1 MNKITKEEIFEQLLP
16 IIEYQLFI
24 PQDAISLETKLV
36 KDNFLIKDMFLKIE
50 EKFEIKISESSF
62 QKIETVDN
70 LVDYLSRIL

>member
-1 MNKITKEEIFEQLLP
+1 MNKITKEEIFEKLLP

-24 PQDAISLETKLV
+24 PQNAISLKTKLV

-70 LVDYLSRIL
+70 LVEYLSRIL

>member
-1 MNKITKEEIFEQLLP
+1 MNKITKEEIFEKLLP

-24 PQDAISLETKLV
+24 PQNTISLETKLV

-70 LVDYLSRIL
+70 LVEYLSRIL